1 MPVTQI
7 VKEYPEIGN
16 QEIFSL
22 LTSIQSMLGKNN
34 QNSQTKTYAG
44 ENGQS
49 NFKTKLWDK
58 KNQNKYNGRQKYEER
73 SNQGNPKLSNDPK
86 PEFVKRQS
94 VRFKGRK
101 STAREDKLQKQQS
114 IK

>member
-16 QEIFSL
+16 QEIFSR

-44 ENGQS
+44 EKRQS
-49 NFKTKLWDK
+49 NFKPKLWDK
-58 KNQNKYNGRQKYEER
+58 KSNQNKYNGRQKYEER
-73 SNQGNPKLSNDPK
+73 SNQGNPKL
-86 PEFVKRQS
+86 
-94 VRFKGRK
+94 
-101 STAREDKLQKQQS
+101 
-114 IK
+114 